1 MPARRFDPNRV
12 LLARREGGLKQTD
25 VASYVGVSGARVS
38 SWETARSVPDPEKLR
53 RLAEAL
59 RHDLDDLFPRDGR
72 PDLADLRAD
81 AGYTQAATRELT
93 GTSTAGP
100 VAAAENAQRRLA
112 EEYEPILAEAYGVSV
127 EALRRAQDRSF
138 GNDVPEPGEAAL
150 GAAGPEAQLQRGQG
164 GLPETLAEKITYLL
178 DRLPNPLSDAQLA
191 ALGNDRTG
199 REVLNEDLVRG
210 LRTGEV
216 SGAQDDVLNALAEAL
231 DTTPLIW
238 SQDADV
244 QRIIGGTML
253 LRGQLSAIAAR
264 GGQEEGL
271 PADLLDFILHEVD
284 KVRSEARDGHGRPA
298 QP

>member
-12 LLARREGGLKQTD
+12 LLARREGGFKQTD
-25 VASYVGVSGARVS
+25 VASHVGVSGARVS
-38 SWETARSVPDPEKLR
+38 AWETGRSVPDPEKLP

-59 RHDLDDLFPRDGR
+59 NRDLDDLFPRDGR

-81 AGYTQAATRELT
+81 AGYTQAATKELT

-112 EEYEPILAEAYGVSV
+112 EEYEPKLAEAYGVSV

-138 GNDVPEPGEAAL
+138 GIDVPEPGEAVP
-150 GAAGPEAQLQRGQG
+150 GAEGQEPRLRGEEM
-164 GLPETLAEKITYLL
+164 LPETLAEKITYLL
-178 DRLPNPLSDAQLA
+178 ERLPIPPSDAQLA

-199 REVLNEDLVRG
+199 REVLTEDLVRD
-210 LRTGEV
+210 LRTGKV
-216 SGAQDDVLNALAEAL
+216 SSAQDDVLDALAEAL

-253 LRGQLSAIAAR
+253 LRGQISAIAAR
-264 GGQEEGL
+264 GGEEKGL

-284 KVRSEARDGHGRPA
+284 KARSEAQGGPGRPA
-298 QP
+298 LP